1 MASNVHQ
8 GSDFTGPDV
17 VVSSDGNGVSNA
29 KTKSPALDVFSKSVP
44 TSQVADTVTPEG
56 GMSGDLGLSAGA
68 VEGEVAFEPE
78 HEPTASGSSGN
89 EAVVHNEA
97 CVEGEN
103 VGTAEHETTA
113 SGSSGNEAVVHN
125 EACVEGEDAGTASG
139 SYDVSIPPVLDST
152 NSSGSCSGE
161 LLRAGESVVSQAV
174 NSHPMLTRSKMGI
187 FKPKLYSADS

>member
-1 MASNVHQ
+1 MFKSFETI
-8 GSDFTGPDV
+8 GSDCDV

-56 GMSGDLGLSAGA
+56 GMSGDLDLSAGA

-78 HEPTASGSSGN
+78 PTAYGSSGN

-97 CVEGEN
+97 CVEDEN
-103 VGTAEHETTA
+103 VGTAEYETTA
-113 SGSSGNEAVVHN
+113 SGSSGNETVVHN
-125 EACVEGEDAGTASG
+125 EACVEGENVGTASG
-139 SYDVSIPPVLDST
+139 SHDVSIPPVLDPT

-161 LLRAGESVVSQAV
+161 LLPVGESVISQAV
-174 NSHPMLTRSKMGI
+174 NSHPMLTRSKMGV